1 MCKLQWWE
9 PLLYHCR
16 CQDPAEDIQCSWW
29 QCPRPHVLHSGGRQS
44 LDDKDYPT
52 PLSWSRGWRPGCW
65 EGQEASTGCCH
76 CTSRTQLYLKQS
88 EVAFINPDEC
98 VKMSNGICMKA
109 SKYVFCKLSGKMKL
123 MLVLTGTWL
132 SLSKRSISADPAS
145 LVTNSSRRREE
156 R

>member
-1 MCKLQWWE
+1 MCKPQRWE

-88 EVAFINPDEC
+88 EVAFTYKSWWVCSN
-98 VKMSNGICMKA
+98 VKCYLYESLI
-109 SKYVFCKLSGKMKL
+109 YVLNFHFFCKLSRKMKL
-123 MLVLTGTWL
+123 RLVLT
-132 SLSKRSISADPAS
+132 ADCH
-145 LVTNSSRRREE
+145 
-156 R
+156 